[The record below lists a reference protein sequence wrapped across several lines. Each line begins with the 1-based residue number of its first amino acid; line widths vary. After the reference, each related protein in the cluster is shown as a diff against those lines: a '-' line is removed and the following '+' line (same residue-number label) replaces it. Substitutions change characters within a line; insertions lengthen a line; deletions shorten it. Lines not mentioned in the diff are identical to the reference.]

1 MLDEIAKGAVDGLIS
16 AILTRKSFHEVAAP
30 NQSETLG
37 QIETQSLVLRDARGR
52 GRAVL
57 TMLDSGPALTLLT
70 EEEEVKAVIGLNQ
83 GDAYLQFRGAS
94 DSRSLIARM
103 DGEEADVSFYDDGQV
118 QRATLGLDSGG
129 PTLQMRDAEGRCRV
143 QLDIDED
150 GPSLVVYD
158 EQQQEQA
165 AVRCPE

>member
-1 MLDEIAKGAVDGLIS
+1 MLDEIAKSAVDGLVS
-16 AILTRKSFHEVAAP
+16 AILSRKSSHEVAAP
-30 NQSETLG
+30 SQLEIPG
-37 QIETQSLVLRDARGR
+37 QIETQSLILRDAQGR

-83 GDAYLQFRGAS
+83 GDAYLQFWGAS
-94 DSRSLIARM
+94 DGRSLIVRM
-103 DGEEADVSFYDDGQV
+103 EDDEADVSFYDDGQV
-118 QRATLGLDSGG
+118 QRATLGLDSRG
-129 PTLQMRDAEGRCRV
+129 PTLQMRDAEGHCRV
-143 QLDIDED
+143 QLDVDEN